1 MHRSQCSRHG
11 LSSNMMALST
21 SDCGEMQV
29 VIPGMVL
36 GQPTLKRQDGGGLS
50 GLVKFLS
57 EAISGE
63 SSVV

>member
-1 MHRSQCSRHG
+1 
-11 LSSNMMALST
+11 MMALST